1 MVFRVF
7 IGQRT
12 LLGAWIIKPHHSPFI
27 WLEWWFILKGY
38 IFIGYFTIGER
49 VRFSHN
55 E

>member
-12 LLGAWIIKPHHSPFI
+12 LLGDWIISHHSPLI

-38 IFIGYFTIGER
+38 IFIGY
-49 VRFSHN
+49 
-55 E
+55 